1 MNPCGWESIL
11 STSRSPIS
19 SDQFESTLKR
29 LSEELRN
36 HVIEKILA
44 TRYDLHDPPTKV
56 LLGENS
62 PYEAYAQWDMIDD
75 IQQTPEIQQLLE
87 DTMIDV
93 RTSLAGLSENQARNV
108 TLDDEVKFYCD
119 KRPDGDLDLRM
130 DCLSSGMG
138 DNTTSLNREIYKTQ
152 AATVS
157 KPTIQTHFVEEA
169 LQKAEKEAIHP
180 ISQRLSHT
188 AAENLKL
195 TTQRVDSQWDAE
207 NGISLRTVGSQ
218 EGHRKDRDLRS
229 WRETNW
235 EDLTSKVLP
244 ALHIWVL
251 RSLAQAYSQRVERDR
266 LWQGTFGGLYFRS
279 DFGQVTHGSSTNF
292 DPDFNPIDRV
302 RFVLESGD
310 GFFNGLEVPRT
321 ILLKE
326 LLDDAPLND
335 H

>member
-1 MNPCGWESIL
+1 MDPCDWKSIL
-11 STSRSPIS
+11 GTSRTPMS
-19 SDQFESTLKR
+19 SDQFESTVER
-29 LSEELRN
+29 ISEELRG
-36 HVIEKILA
+36 HVTETILA
-44 TRYDLHDPPTKV
+44 TRYDLDDPPTNE
-56 LLGENS
+56 LLGENTQ
-62 PYEAYAQWDMIDD
+62 YRAHAQWDMAED

-93 RTSLAGLSENQARNV
+93 STSLAGLSEKQARDMS
-108 TLDDEVKFYCD
+108 LDDVFRFYCD

-130 DCLSSGMG
+130 DCIYSGMG
-138 DNTTSLNREIYKTQ
+138 DNTTTLNKGIYRTHT
-152 AATVS
+152 ATVS

-169 LQKAEKEAIHP
+169 LRKAEKEAIHP
-180 ISQRLSHT
+180 ISQKMSHT

-207 NGISLRTVGSQ
+207 NGISTVTVGSQ

-235 EDLTSKVLP
+235 EGLTSKVSP
-244 ALHIWVL
+244 ALYNWVS

-266 LWQGTFGGLYFRS
+266 LWQGTFGGLYLRS
-279 DFGQVTHGSSTNF
+279 DFGQVTHGSSTND
-292 DPDFNPIDRV
+292 DPDLNPIDRV
-302 RFVLESGD
+302 GFVLESGD

-326 LLDDAPLND
+326 LLDDTPLND
-335 H
+335 N